1 MRVREILA
9 VKGTVLY
16 TIAPDRTLD
25 EAVATM
31 TEQDVGSLVCFQG
44 GRMVGMLTFREVL
57 KAVRREG
64 TAWQSTR
71 IADIMV
77 GDPHVGHSLMEV
89 DELRRFMVGEHM
101 RYLPVMDGDML
112 MGVISFHD
120 VARATIE
127 EQGFEN
133 RRLKE
138 YIRDWPE
145 NEAEER
151 QAE

>member
-16 TIAPDRTLD
+16 TVAPEQTLD

-31 TEQDVGSLVCFQG
+31 TEQDVGSLVCFKG

-57 KAVRREG
+57 KAVQQDG
-64 TAWQSTR
+64 ANWQASR

-77 GDPHVGHSLMEV
+77 GDPQYGHPMMDV
-89 DELRRFMVGEHM
+89 DELRRFMVVEHM
-101 RYLPVMDGDML
+101 RYLPIMEGDTL
-112 MGVISFHD
+112 LGVISFHD

-127 EQGFEN
+127 AQGFEN

-145 NEAEER
+145 SESEAR
-151 QAE
+151 RPD